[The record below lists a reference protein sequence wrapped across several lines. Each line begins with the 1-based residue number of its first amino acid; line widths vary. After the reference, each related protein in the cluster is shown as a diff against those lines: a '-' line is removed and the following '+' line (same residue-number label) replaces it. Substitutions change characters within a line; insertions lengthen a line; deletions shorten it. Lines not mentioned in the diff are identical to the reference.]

1 MMYQGVN
8 VGGLEVYDSF
18 GIFDIAMARVFE
30 CCFIFHTWSTRKMSN
45 RGGKRENAGRPRG
58 QGKYG
63 EPTITMRIPESQGDL
78 VNLNP
83 APTGE

>member
-30 CCFIFHTWSTRKMSN
+30 
-45 RGGKRENAGRPRG
+45 
-58 QGKYG
+58 
-63 EPTITMRIPESQGDL
+63 
-78 VNLNP
+78 
-83 APTGE
+83 